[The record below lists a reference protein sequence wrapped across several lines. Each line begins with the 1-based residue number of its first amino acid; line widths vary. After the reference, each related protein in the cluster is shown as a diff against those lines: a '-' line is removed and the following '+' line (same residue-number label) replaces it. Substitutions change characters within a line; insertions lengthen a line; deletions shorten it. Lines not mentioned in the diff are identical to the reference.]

1 MRGRACCFGLAL
13 FAEIDVRAVSGEIKM
28 AKPLLVIGNKNYS
41 SWSLRPYMALSMA
54 GISFE
59 EKLVIFGEPEFGKV
73 VKKISKAGL
82 VPILVHGKNTIWD
95 SLAIMEY
102 AAETWPDRNLWPKSK
117 AARAMARSVS
127 AEIHSGFRNLRGA
140 CPMNLR
146 RPIKPVPMNDGI
158 LADVARIEALWK
170 ECRKEHGRGGPFLFG
185 KFSIADAMFA
195 PVVTRF
201 ETYDIKVSNDTQ
213 HYMNAILATPA
224 FHDWKAG
231 ALKENWVFGEDEV
244 D

>member
-1 MRGRACCFGLAL
+1 M
-13 FAEIDVRAVSGEIKM
+13 S
-28 AKPLLVIGNKNYS
+28 KPILVIGNKNYS
-41 SWSLRPYMALSMA
+41 SWSLRPYMALAMA
-54 GISFE
+54 GIDFD
-59 EKLVIFGEPEFGKV
+59 EKLITFGEPAFSKA

-82 VPILVHGKNTIWD
+82 VPIFVHGKNTVWD

-102 AAETWPDRNLWPKSK
+102 AAETWDDRNLWPKNK

-127 AEIHSGFRNLRGA
+127 AEMHSGFRNLRNA

-158 LADVARIEALWK
+158 RADVARLEALWK
-170 ECRKEHGRGGPFLFG
+170 ECRAAHGRGGPFLFG

-195 PVVTRF
+195 PAVTRL

-213 HYMNAILATPA
+213 HYMNGILATPA

-231 ALKENWVFGEDEV
+231 ALKEKWVYPEDEV

>member
-1 MRGRACCFGLAL
+1 
-13 FAEIDVRAVSGEIKM
+13 M
-28 AKPLLVIGNKNYS
+28 AKPTLVIGNKNYS
-41 SWSLRPYMALSMA
+41 SWSLRPYMALAMA
-54 GISFE
+54 GIAFE
-59 EKLVIFGEPEFGKV
+59 EKFIKFGEPEFSKA

-82 VPILVHGKNTIWD
+82 VPILVHGKNTIWE

-102 AAETWPDRNLWPKSK
+102 AAETWPDHNLWPKNK

-127 AEIHSGFRNLRGA
+127 AEMHSGYRHLRNA

-146 RPIKPVPMNDGI
+146 RPIKPVPMNADI
-158 LADVARIEALWK
+158 LADVARLESVWK
-170 ECRKEHGRGGPFLFG
+170 ECRKAHGRGGPFLFG

-195 PVVTRF
+195 PAVTRL
-201 ETYDIKVSNDTQ
+201 ETYDIKVSSDTQ
-213 HYMNAILATPA
+213 HYMNAMLATPA

-231 ALKENWVFGEDEV
+231 ALKEKWVYAKDEA

>member
-1 MRGRACCFGLAL
+1 
-13 FAEIDVRAVSGEIKM
+13 M

-41 SWSLRPYMALSMA
+41 SWSLRPYLALAMG
-54 GISFE
+54 GIAFDV
-59 EKLVIFGEPEFGKV
+59 KLIPFDKSAFGKAAR
-73 VKKISKAGL
+73 KISKAGL
-82 VPILVHGKNTIWD
+82 VPILVHGKNTVWD

-102 AAETWPDRNLWPKSK
+102 VAETWPDRNLWPKNKS
-117 AARAMARSVS
+117 ARAMARSVS
-127 AEIHSGFRNLRGA
+127 AEMHSGFRNLRSA

-146 RPIKPVPMNDGI
+146 RAIKPVPMNDGI
-158 LADVARIEALWK
+158 LIDISRIESLWR
-170 ECRKEHGRGGPFLFG
+170 ECRTAHGRGGPFLFG

-201 ETYDIKVSNDTQ
+201 ETYDIKVSTDTQ

-224 FHDWKAG
+224 FHDWKG
-231 ALKENWVFGEDEV
+231 DALKEKWVFAEDEV

>member
-1 MRGRACCFGLAL
+1 
-13 FAEIDVRAVSGEIKM
+13 M

-41 SWSLRPYMALSMA
+41 SWSLRPYMALTMA
-54 GISFE
+54 GIDFD
-59 EKLVIFGEPEFGKV
+59 EKLIKFGEPEFGKAIR
-73 VKKISKAGL
+73 KISKAGL

-102 AAETWPDRNLWPKSK
+102 LAETWPNRNLWPKNKS
-117 AARAMARSVS
+117 ARTMARSVS
-127 AEIHSGFRNLRGA
+127 AEMHSGFRSLRNA

-146 RPIKPVPMNDGI
+146 RPVKPVSMNDDI
-158 LADVARIEALWK
+158 LADVKRIENLWR
-170 ECRKEHGRGGPFLFG
+170 ECRKAHGRGGPFLFG

-201 ETYDIKVSNDTQ
+201 ETYDIKASTDTQ

-224 FHDWKAG
+224 LHDWKAG
-231 ALKENWVFGEDEV
+231 ALKEKWVYAEDELV
-244 D
+244 DT

>member
-1 MRGRACCFGLAL
+1 M
-13 FAEIDVRAVSGEIKM
+13 S
-28 AKPLLVIGNKNYS
+28 KPLLVIGNKNYS
-41 SWSLRPYMALSMA
+41 SWSLRPYMALAMS
-54 GISFE
+54 GIAFD
-59 EKLVIFGEPEFGKV
+59 EKLMIFGEPAFSRA
-73 VKKISKAGL
+73 VKKISKAGC
-82 VPILVHGKNTIWD
+82 VPILVHGKNTVWD

-102 AAETWPDRNLWPKSK
+102 LAETWPDRNLWPKNK

-127 AEIHSGFRNLRGA
+127 AEMHSSFRNLRNA

-158 LADVARIEALWK
+158 LADVNRIESLWK
-170 ECRKEHGRGGPFLFG
+170 DCRKAYGRGGPFLFG
-185 KFSIADAMFA
+185 KFSIADAMYT
-195 PVVTRF
+195 PVVTRL
-201 ETYDIKVSNDTQ
+201 ETYDFKVSSETQ

-231 ALKENWVFGEDEV
+231 ALKEKWIYPEDEV